1 MTYQM
6 IFNDPNPDYI
16 SDDIPDDIQV
26 DYNNNG
32 DNGSK
37 DYNDGDM
44 WMILIIIMI
53 MIVMI
58 RQWMSKSLCR
68 LDLVSW

>member
-6 IFNDPNPDYI
+6 IFNDPNRDYI

-44 WMILIIIMI
+44 
-53 MIVMI
+53 
-58 RQWMSKSLCR
+58 
-68 LDLVSW
+68 